1 MLSFSQIRRPSPEL
15 IECHKPK
22 PILLA
27 TGEMKFPFNW
37 QPNILP
43 LQLISIGNFNTN
55 PNSGSRKSALVLAA
69 LPAEFTTMSG
79 RRLRNRILKTLKQG
93 LVNQPP
99 VIEPQQPV
107 EPAQP
112 PAVSSLMA
120 THEHRPQLIDQNGY
134 SPGDY
139 SVIRQKRYLHLYRFL
154 PMNRMQSFSDR
165 VHSLSDSY
173 LMPQNQPL
181 QINDQ
186 GPPPPPS
193 ASEQQPPSGQPMP
206 EQPQDPVHE
215 QHLNQT
221 LQDASHARE
230 TNTELSPDGYLSDNR
245 VILSGLSNTYSSY
258 VTTFEEYQHQ
268 RYEAA
273 STVYGAYTLQAYL
286 QEFSELTQRLMDPN
300 LNLSR
305 SSFDED
311 NVRPPN
317 LLSKQFQFKMP
328 VVYDG
333 VKFNAKFGD
342 LIMDARPAY
351 KPGEMVKVIFRAG

>member
-1 MLSFSQIRRPSPEL
+1 M

-55 PNSGSRKSALVLAA
+55 PNVGNRKSALVLAA
-69 LPAEFTTMSG
+69 LPGEFTTMSG
-79 RRLRNRILKTLKQG
+79 RRLRNRLQKILSQG
-93 LVNQPP
+93 FTPETV
-99 VIEPQQPV
+99 QQPSV
-107 EPAQP
+107 APEQPAEQ
-112 PAVSSLMA
+112 PAVSSLMGV
-120 THEHRPQLIDQNGY
+120 HEHRPQLIDGY
-134 SPGDY
+134 SHADQR
-139 SVIRQKRYLHLYRFL
+139 SMIRQKRYLQLYRFL
-154 PMNRMQSFSDR
+154 PINHMQSFSDR
-165 VHSLSDSY
+165 MHSLSDSY

-181 QINDQ
+181 QIDDKAP
-186 GPPPPPS
+186 PPPPPS
-193 ASEQQPPSGQPMP
+193 GPQSNDQSGQ
-206 EQPQDPVHE
+206 QAATDRVHE
-215 QHLNQT
+215 AHLNQT
-221 LQDASHARE
+221 LQDASHARA
-230 TNTELSPDGYLSDNR
+230 TNTDLNTEGYLSENR

-258 VTTFEEYQHQ
+258 ITTFEEYQHQ

-273 STVYGAYTLQAYL
+273 STVYGSYTLQAYL
-286 QEFSELTQRLMDPN
+286 QEFSELATRLMDPN

-305 SSFDED
+305 SSLDED

-342 LIMDARPAY
+342 LIMDVRPAY
-351 KPGEMVKVIFRAG
+351 KPGEMVKAIFRAGRLIEL

>member
-1 MLSFSQIRRPSPEL
+1 
-15 IECHKPK
+15 
-22 PILLA
+22 
-27 TGEMKFPFNW
+27 MKFPFNW

-55 PNSGSRKSALVLAA
+55 PNVGSRKSALVLAA

-79 RRLRNRILKTLKQG
+79 RRLRNRVLKILNQG
-93 LVNQPP
+93 FTAANQPP
-99 VIEPQQPV
+99 SIAPQQPV

-112 PAVSSLMA
+112 PPVSNLMG

-134 SPGDY
+134 SHSDY

-186 GPPPPPS
+186 APPPPP
-193 ASEQQPPSGQPMP
+193 AEDQPQQQSGQPMP
-206 EQPQDPVHE
+206 DPQLNSDGVHE
-215 QHLNQT
+215 VHLNQT

-230 TNTELSPDGYLSDNR
+230 TSTELSSDGYLSENR

-273 STVYGAYTLQAYL
+273 STAYGAYTLQAYL
-286 QEFSELTQRLMDPN
+286 QEFGQLTLQLMDPN

-305 SSFDED
+305 SSLDED

-342 LIMDARPAY
+342 LIMDVRSAY
-351 KPGEMVKVIFRAG
+351 KPGEMVKAIFRAGSYCLMF